1 MTMLELDELARRF
14 DEHHTEVK
22 GFFAESEKGLKG
34 VNARLGDIE
43 QKMVRRH
50 GAPGGGDGREAK
62 SLGAALVEHPEF
74 ARVSA
79 LASTRGKITLE
90 LKTITSIV
98 GSGAALVAPDFRPDP
113 VLTQRRRLF
122 VRDLVAP
129 GATVGNAV
137 FYPRQTLRSLN
148 SSVVS
153 EGTRKPES
161 NIGFDIE
168 TAPVRTLAHFTKTS
182 RQILDDA
189 PVLQSTVDSELRYG
203 LGLNEEAEMIFGDGT
218 GQHILGV
225 VPQSTA
231 YETSRNVGGDT
242 KFDTVA
248 HAIAQSEVALLPAT
262 GIVMNTNDLEGLK
275 VVKDTLGR
283 YIASGGPFGPMITSL
298 WGRPVVGTLAMPVN
312 QFLVG
317 AFLDGATI
325 YDRQGVTVLIS
336 TENEDDFV
344 NNKVTILCEE
354 RLAFAVRRP
363 QAFIYGVF
371 P

>member
-1 MTMLELDELARRF
+1 MLEIDELARRF
-14 DEHHTEVK
+14 DAHHTEVK
-22 GFFAESEKGLKG
+22 TLFGDTENTLKG
-34 VNARLGDIE
+34 VKASLSDIE
-43 QKMVRRH
+43 QKMARRRSFN
-50 GAPGGGDGREAK
+50 GSGGGGESAG
-62 SLGAALVEHPEF
+62 SLGAELIAHPDF
-74 ARVSA
+74 AQIKA
-79 LASTRGKITLE
+79 LANSRGKVTLE

-113 VLTQRRRLF
+113 VLIQRRRLF
-122 VRDLVAP
+122 VRDLVAAS
-129 GATVGNAV
+129 ATISNSV

-148 SSVVS
+148 ASVVS

-203 LGLNEEAEMIFGDGT
+203 LGLTEEAEMIFGDGT
-218 GQHILGV
+218 GVHILGV

-231 YETSRNVGGDT
+231 YETGRNVGGDT

-262 GIVMNTNDLEGLK
+262 GVVMNTNDLEGLK
-275 VVKDTLGR
+275 VIKNTLGS
-283 YIASGGPFGPMITSL
+283 YIAEGGPFGAPITSL
-298 WGRPVVGTLAMPVN
+298 WGRPVVGTLAMPAN

-363 QAFIYGVF
+363 QSFIYGAF